1 MALFEVEWAARG
13 TATVE
18 ADDLDEAE
26 QLVTEGLR
34 YFDTSQFESFDV
46 DDTEILS
53 DTTDDDED

>member
-1 MALFEVEWAARG
+1 MGLYEVEWSARG

-34 YFDTSQFESFDV
+34 YFDTSQFEEFDV

-53 DTTDDDED
+53 DTTDED